1 MFENLFKTVP
11 DTTGAIE
18 PEDSPTL
25 YVQDE
30 DGEFTE
36 QQDILY
42 APGTVFYIKSPDGTF
57 EPEANAPDPEVVSPV
72 TLDFMIETSIAF
84 LRENGYAVT
93 LEAEL
98 PVMHHAANY
107 DTSIYLDQLRGM
119 VVSHVSNR
127 GSIDDMCNLIEKIKA
142 GI

>member
-11 DTTGAIE
+11 DTTEAIE

-42 APGTVFYIKSPDGTF
+42 APGTVFYIKSPDGAF
-57 EPEANAPDPEVVSPV
+57 KPEANAPDPEVVSPV

-84 LRENGYAVT
+84 LRENGYEVVPT
-93 LEAEL
+93 EEMQ
-98 PVMHHAANY
+98 PSSNF